1 MSFSKLGAIP
11 ANYSSRSMVTMG
23 VGFNSTSTM
32 MNMGMSIM
40 YASRDGIVLLTAGS
54 AMMASDGIISERVYQ
69 QMNPS
74 SIHAYFYRN
83 KYVGFYDSG
92 LTGSIT
98 ADTGEIIPAKGG
110 FILDPM
116 RKTVTY
122 TDVYCQVAFSDKESG
137 KLYLAINTEIII
149 TASISGTTLT
159 ITSGSVSLSVGM
171 AILSNTNVKL
181 GVVASG
187 SGTSYTLTNPVTSS
201 SQSMRANNNKLYEW
215 NEGSANLTQA
225 WKTKPVQTE
234 PINFSV
240 ARVWAKRY
248 PLTFELYGDDALVHT
263 QTVETQEPFRL
274 PSGYRSRKWAA
285 RITGDSY
292 INGIFLATSVQELMQ

>member
-1 MSFSKLGAIP
+1 
-11 ANYSSRSMVTMG
+11 
-23 VGFNSTSTM
+23 
-32 MNMGMSIM
+32 
-40 YASRDGIVLLTAGS
+40 
-54 AMMASDGIISERVYQ
+54 MMASDGIISERVYQ

-98 ADTGEIIPAKGG
+98 ADTGGIIPAKGG

-137 KLYLAINTEIII
+137 KLYLA
-149 TASISGTTLT
+149 
-159 ITSGSVSLSVGM
+159 VKQ
-171 AILSNTNVKL
+171 TNN
-181 GVVASG
+181 S
-187 SGTSYTLTNPVTSS
+187 
-201 SQSMRANNNKLYEW
+201 NKLYEW
-215 NEGSANLTQA
+215 NEGSTNLTQA

-248 PLTFELYGDDALVHT
+248 PITFQLYGDDALVHT
-263 QTVETQEPFRL
+263 QTVTSQEPFRL

-292 INGIFLATSVQELMQ
+292 INGIFLATSVQELMQWVMYRLFLVFRVI